1 MIRFLVFCLVSVFLI
16 TLVRAFIGIILKGFA
31 ELMNPHEQDSA
42 TAGAQQV
49 PAGGV
54 LRKDPVCGTY
64 VAEISST
71 KLTVKGE
78 TIHFCSSECRDKFTK
93 T

>member
-16 TLVRAFIGIILKGFA
+16 TLVKAFIGIILKGLA
-31 ELMNPHEQDSA
+31 ELMNPREENRSA
-42 TAGAQQV
+42 PGAQQV

-64 VAEISST
+64 VAESSSV

-78 TIHFCSSECRDKFTK
+78 TVHFCSSGCRDKFTK
-93 T
+93 V